1 MAATGRHR
9 RYQPSRINRASLTVT
24 AGGAG
29 IALPLI
35 TAASAGAAP
44 SEVWE
49 KVAACESSGNWS
61 VNTGNGYY
69 GGLQFSG
76 STWAAYGGTEYA
88 PRADL
93 ATRDQQIA
101 VAERVLDGQGP
112 GAWPT
117 CSVRAGLT
125 RGGDAPEISP
135 GPGAEAQSAGSRPV
149 QAAPQSAPARPQAR
163 PAAATPTHVPG
174 KRDSYT
180 VASGDSL
187 SGIASA
193 QRVRGG
199 WQGLYAANR
208 TVVGDDP
215 DLIFPGQRLSL
226 DGGRASKPGERGTA
240 PAPTRKPA
248 AKPPSAAPGAKKEA
262 PKQQAPK
269 REAPD
274 QEAPKQQTQKREAPK
289 QQAPKQQ
296 VQKKQA
302 PKKEAPKREAPKKE
316 RPAPERAV
324 KHSGFSAP
332 VAASHRY
339 PLPAGRLVQR
349 LPHRRRLPRAHRDV
363 GQVRGPGPRRLGFGR
378 GRTDTRSSSGTVTAS
393 TASTP
398 TSPRSTCALKPVGL
412 RRAAHRPLRFHG
424 QQHGPPPALRDP
436 YGARV
441 RLGRRPAG
449 LPPGGRRQGLNRPLG
464 HGRPQGGPG
473 APPPRTRAR
482 RTGPRLPGRQ
492 RRRPVRPSTA
502 SRRGRRHAR
511 PGR

>member
-44 SEVWE
+44 ADVWE
-49 KVAACESSGNWS
+49 KVAACESSGDWA

-76 STWAAYGGTEYA
+76 STWAAFGGTQYA

-101 VAERVLDGQGP
+101 IAEKVLDGQGP

-125 RGGDAPEISP
+125 RGGDAPGTDPEA
-135 GPGAEAQSAGSRPV
+135 GTVAQSAGNRPV
-149 QAAPQSAPARPQAR
+149 QATAPQSAPPRQPQTR

-193 QRVRGG
+193 QGVRGG

-208 TVVGDDP
+208 TVVGSDP

-226 DGGRASKPGERGTA
+226 DQSRAPKAGDRTSPG
-240 PAPTRKPA
+240 KPA
-248 AKPPSAAPGAKKEA
+248 VKAAPKPPSAAPKKEA
-262 PKQQAPK
+262 PQ
-269 REAPD
+269 
-274 QEAPKQQTQKREAPK
+274 REAPK
-289 QQAPKQQ
+289 QQAPEE
-296 VQKKQA
+296 QA
-302 PKKEAPKREAPKKE
+302 PKKEAPKKEAPKQEAPQKAAPKKE
-316 RPAPERAV
+316 QPAPERAV

-332 VAASHRY
+332 VAAGTGTPYRQ
-339 PLPAGRLVQR
+339 AG
-349 LPHRRRLPRAHRDV
+349 
-363 GQVRGPGPRRLGFGR
+363 
-378 GRTDTRSSSGTVTAS
+378 SWSSGYHTGVDFPVPTGTAVKSVAPGSVVSAGWAGAYGYEVVIRHNDGKYSQYAHLSALHVRAGQSVSGGQRIARSGS
-393 TASTP
+393 TGNST
-398 TSPRSTCALKPVGL
+398 
-412 RRAAHRPLRFHG
+412 
-424 QQHGPPPALRDP
+424 GPHLHFE
-436 YGARV
+436 V
-441 RLGRRPAG
+441 
-449 LPPGGRRQGLNRPLG
+449 
-464 HGRPQGGPG
+464 
-473 APPPRTRAR
+473 
-482 RTGPRLPGRQ
+482 RTGPGYGSDVDPLAYLRAGG
-492 RRRPVRPSTA
+492 VRV
-502 SRRGRRHAR
+502 
-511 PGR
+511 